1 MRYKTALD
9 YARKKNHHEIIL
21 LLSKDTNKD
30 IKFFIDQNLNLHR
43 EIQRLI
49 QEKQSLEEKLSN
61 YQYLQKVRDSIQEI
75 LDQT

>member
-9 YARKKNHHEIIL
+9 YAREKNHHEIIL
-21 LLSKDTNKD
+21 LLSENTNKD

-61 YQYLQKVRDSIQEI
+61 YQYLQKVRESIQEI